1 MVMMR
6 NKKEEIQMEKAKELA
21 EKLFD
26 IDAENE
32 SVNSSG
38 EKAYDGW
45 LRSSGQAGDLSLC
58 QELKE
63 VNKNDFAMAWE
74 ELYEE
79 EFSDEMNGR
88 R

>member
-1 MVMMR
+1 M
-6 NKKEEIQMEKAKELA
+6 NAKAKELA

-26 IDAENE
+26 IDFANE
-32 SVNSSG
+32 SVNPSG

-45 LRSSGQAGDLSLC
+45 VKASANAGDLSLC

-63 VNKNDFAMAWE
+63 VNKNDFVAAWDN
-74 ELYEE
+74 LYEE
-79 EFSDEMNGR
+79 EFSDEINGR